1 MEYAIEVNGL
11 TKHYKDFTLDNV
23 SFQIPAGSIV
33 GFIGE
38 NGAGKSTTIKALL
51 DLIQVDSGAV
61 RVLGKENAMK
71 DRELKEQIGVV
82 FDESYFPDNLNIKNV
97 NTMMRQIYKGWESSV
112 FLDYC
117 KRFELPHG
125 KPVKDFSRGMKMKLS
140 IAVALSHHTKLLI
153 LDEAT
158 SGLDPIVRNE
168 ILDIFLEF
176 IQEEDHTVFISSHI
190 TSDIEKIADY
200 ILLIHKGKLLFF
212 ENKDTLI
219 YDYGLIHCSEEE
231 FAELKGVS
239 VLGMQKNR
247 FEMEALVKN
256 RRELEE
262 RYPNLVLDRVSIEDI
277 LLYAVKN
284 LDAKTNMQGLK

>member
-23 SFQIPAGSIV
+23 SFQVPAGSIV

-38 NGAGKSTTIKALL
+38 NGAGKSTTIKAIL
-51 DLIQVDSGAV
+51 DLIQIDSGNI

-71 DRELKEQIGVV
+71 DRDLKEQIGVV
-82 FDESYFPDNLNIKNV
+82 FDESYFPDNMNIKNV
-97 NTMMRQIYKGWESSV
+97 DTMMRQIYHQWESST

-117 KRFELPHG
+117 RRFELPNG

-140 IAVALSHHTKLLI
+140 IAVALSHQAKLLI

-176 IQEEDHTVFISSHI
+176 IQEEDHTVFLSSHI
-190 TSDIEKIADY
+190 TSDIEKISDY
-200 ILLIHKGKLLFF
+200 ILLIHKGRILLF

-219 YDYGLIHCSEEE
+219 YDYGLIRCSEEE
-231 FAELKGVS
+231 FTKLERAL
-239 VLGMQKNR
+239 VLGIQKNR
-247 FEMEALVKN
+247 FEVEVLVKN
-256 RRELEE
+256 RKELEN
-262 RYPNLVLDRVSIEDI
+262 RYPNLVMDRVSIEDI

-284 LDAKTNMQGLK
+284 VDTGNSSG

>member
-23 SFQIPAGSIV
+23 SFQVPSGSIV

-38 NGAGKSTTIKALL
+38 NGAGKSTTIKAIL
-51 DLIQVDSGAV
+51 DLIQADSGSI
-61 RVLGKENAMK
+61 RILGKENGMRE
-71 DRELKEQIGVV
+71 RELKEQIGVV

-97 NTMMRQIYKGWESSV
+97 DTMMRQIFRQWESGV
-112 FLDYC
+112 FRDYC
-117 KRFELPHG
+117 KRFELAEG

-176 IQEEDHTVFISSHI
+176 IQEEDHTIFLSSHI
-190 TSDIEKIADY
+190 TSDIEKISDY

-219 YDYGLIHCSEEE
+219 YDYGLIRCGEED
-231 FAELKGVS
+231 FARLDS
-239 VLGMQKNR
+239 SFVLGMQKNR
-247 FEMEALVKN
+247 FEVEALVKN
-256 RRELEE
+256 RRELENQ
-262 RYPNLVLDRVSIEDI
+262 YPNLVIDRVSIEDI
-277 LLYAVKN
+277 LLYTVKGMEARE
-284 LDAKTNMQGLK
+284 L